1 MTPYI
6 PFILLFIGGSVLT
19 IGDIVMKKWIVNNNV
34 FLFIIGL
41 IIYLIGLIFLAYS
54 FKYKNIAVASTIF
67 VIFNVITLTIVS
79 WFYFKETLTPFQ
91 IIGIIL
97 GISSIIFLEIT

>member
-19 IGDIVMKKWIVNNNV
+19 IGDIVMKKWIANNNI

-41 IIYLIGLIFLAYS
+41 IIYLIGLIFLAHS

-67 VIFNVITLTIVS
+67 VIFNVITLSIVS

-97 GISSIIFLEIT
+97 GIISIIFFFFF